1 MQVQVHFTFQSEE
14 EFATFSAKFAAT
26 TPVRA
31 AKIASVP
38 VEAAADI
45 KQDGT
50 AKHDTPVA
58 AAQAQK
64 ETAKP
69 KKQTLNQK
77 LAAKEVEIPEPTPLE
92 AAIESAKEESD
103 EVEVDASDEEVTF
116 DNVKDAVLGVSRV
129 HGRDAAVAVLAQ
141 FGATKVG
148 PQIKE
153 EDYAAVVAACKA
165 VKKAA

>member
-1 MQVQVHFTFQSEE
+1 MQVQVHFTFANES
-14 EFATFSAKFAAT
+14 EFADFSAKFAGT
-26 TPVRA
+26 T
-31 AKIASVP
+31 
-38 VEAAADI
+38 
-45 KQDGT
+45 T
-50 AKHDTPVA
+50 AKVNLNTHPSTAAPVA
-58 AAQAQK
+58 AEQAQK

-129 HGRDAAVAVLAQ
+129 YGRDAAVAVLAQ